1 MKRIARL
8 ILAAAVAM
16 PLAASAA
23 DATLYADV
31 LSAYV
36 FRGLVGNDEAVFQP
50 GLNVGGPLGLGCSLW
65 TSMNL
70 TDNESAW
77 YPDTSGEWGEL
88 NLGLNWTLPWEGPVR
103 LTLGGTYFVYPQDAS
118 EVDEEGNASEAPA
131 DGSYEVYATAAAE
144 GFLLSPSIQFCHD
157 LDNTDDWIVLLGI
170 AHSFDLLD
178 KLSLNLGA
186 TLGVAGDY
194 YVADNY
200 GSDSGAALTHAQF
213 DAGLNY
219 ALSEQASIGL
229 KGSFSSI
236 LDGDVRDDIDEAN
249 YYPETDI
256 FYGGLTAGY
265 SF

>member
-1 MKRIARL
+1 MKKRTLL

-16 PLAASAA
+16 PLAALAA

-50 GLNVGGPLGLGCSLW
+50 GLNVSGPLGLGYSLW

-70 TDNESAW
+70 TDNEAAW
-77 YPDTSGEWGEL
+77 YPDTAGEWGEL
-88 NLGLNWTLPWEGPVR
+88 NLGLNWTLPWEGPVS

-118 EVDEEGNASEAPA
+118 QVDEDGNASKAPA
-131 DGSYEVYATAAAE
+131 DGSYEVYAKAAAD

-170 AHSFDLLD
+170 AQSFDLMD
-178 KLSLNLGA
+178 QLSLALGA
-186 TLGVAGDY
+186 SLGVAGDY

-219 ALSEQASIGL
+219 ALNEQASIGL

-236 LDGDVRDDIDEAN
+236 LDGDVRDDIEAEGF
-249 YYPETDI
+249 YPEVDL
-256 FYGGLTAGY
+256 FYGGITAGY